1 MSETRASVR
10 ARSVDVRGGKREIAD
25 VLEESRERHNQ
36 PVVTLRVERHAMAA
50 AADAPRMPPRAG
62 WTEVVV
68 ALPLPMGIGF
78 DRYNV
83 VSELDPAGS
92 AARDGRVRV
101 GDCATHV
108 NGVEVCAPS
117 THRTAHTQ
125 RRRSPL
131 KATGLWPAPPPPP
144 HSTPPHSVSP
154 LHSFAASHT

>member
-78 DRYNV
+78 DRYNA
-83 VSELDPAGS
+83 SLQPPPQQGLGGTLASAPPAAAPLATGGQRQTALDPLEAVFS
-92 AARDGRVRV
+92 PVVWHDMAA
-101 GDCATHV
+101 TS
-108 NGVEVCAPS
+108 PS
-117 THRTAHTQ
+117 GTLDQTWRT
-125 RRRSPL
+125 SP
-131 KATGLWPAPPPPP
+131 GF
-144 HSTPPHSVSP
+144 SP
-154 LHSFAASHT
+154 SF